1 MNVPLEKASL
11 FYATILEEIRSV
23 ASRFRRVVVAFSGG
37 MDSTVALF
45 LTLEALGRSRVC
57 AVTVDW
63 GPYLPEK
70 AKENIAFLVAHFGV
84 EHVYIPGQHVL
95 EDVARGG
102 PSCNLCTKKAKLGRI
117 REHFGEGTLIIGGAN
132 KSDSWGHRGMKLLG
146 DTYSPLFDLTKEDI
160 ALLAGY
166 LGIPIRRI
174 GENRVREGC
183 YLKHLLKPLAVPAYH
198 GEAVVKANALL
209 LRLLDAASYPRDIA
223 NVTVIGPLAENI
235 ALVNVSPL
243 PDAPL
248 RERIVEALSG
258 IPELSRVAFVDAPL
272 TLFVRANPGVYRNDL
287 SRFWLARGRIQPEF
301 AVPVTCVFLP
311 STNRRLRTFQ
321 VVDYRAQES

>member
-11 FYATILEEIRSV
+11 VYATILEEIRSV

-70 AKENIAFLVAHFGV
+70 ARENIAFFVAHFGV
-84 EHVYIPGQHVL
+84 EHVYIPGQSAL

-102 PSCNLCTKKAKLGRI
+102 PSCNLCTKRAKLGRI

-132 KSDSWGHRGMKLLG
+132 KSDSWGHRGMKFLG
-146 DTYSPLFDLTKEDI
+146 DTFSPLFDLTKDDI
-160 ALLAGY
+160 ALLASY

-198 GEAVVKANALL
+198 GKAVVEANALL
-209 LRLLDAASYPRDIA
+209 LRLLDEVAYPRDIA
-223 NVTVIGPLAENI
+223 NVVVIGPLAENI
-235 ALVNVSPL
+235 ALVNVAPL
-243 PDAPL
+243 PDASL
-248 RERIVEALSG
+248 RERIVRHLST
-258 IPELSRVAFVDAPL
+258 IPELSQVVIVDAPL
-272 TLFVRANPGVYRNDL
+272 ALFVRANPGIYRNDL
-287 SRFWLARGRIQPEF
+287 SRFWLAQGRIQPEF
-301 AVPVTCVFLP
+301 AFPVTCVFLP
-311 STNRRLRTFQ
+311 SSNRRLRTFQ
-321 VVDYRAQES
+321 VVAYRVGES